1 MKLFL
6 IILALIYALSPYDFL
21 PDMIP
26 GWGWIDDLVILGLL
40 WWYLRFRSRPAPE
53 GRYQRPWQSFSGRS
67 RAAGST
73 AKESEKSYGVG
84 GDSPEK
90 DPYSVLGVQKGAS
103 LEDIKMAYKRLAHQ
117 YHPDKVNHLG
127 QEFRDLA
134 EKRFKEIQKAYQE
147 LTSK

>member
-6 IILALIYALSPYDFL
+6 VILALLYVLSPYDLF
-21 PDMIP
+21 PDIIP

-40 WWYLRFRSRPAPE
+40 WWYLRFRSRPAPQ
-53 GRYQRPWQSFSGRS
+53 GRYQRPGQSFSGRS
-67 RAAGST
+67 RGTGST
-73 AKESEKSYGVG
+73 GKDSGKSYDFG
-84 GDSPEK
+84 GDSAEK
-90 DPYSVLGVQKGAS
+90 DPYSVLGVEKGAS
-103 LEDIKMAYKRLAHQ
+103 PEDIKMAYKRLAHQ

>member
-40 WWYLRFRSRPAPE
+40 WWYLRFRKRPAPQ
-53 GRYQRPWQSFSGRS
+53 GGYKRPGQSFSGGRQYTRS
-67 RAAGST
+67 TGENSR
-73 AKESEKSYGVG
+73 KSYDFRGN
-84 GDSPEK
+84 STEK
-90 DPYSVLGVQKGAS
+90 DPYSVLGIEKGAS
-103 LEDIKMAYKRLAHQ
+103 SEEIKMAYKRLAHQ

-134 EKRFKEIQKAYQE
+134 ERRFKEIQQAYQE